1 MTPVATASIVE
12 GLITGQMVNLET
24 AEIRDY
30 VNSSGIETQYYG
42 EVLVPKTGRYLQQT
56 KVGGKESEELAV
68 QEIASEL
75 EVCAEKRMLFGP
87 GKHLPGHK
95 RKIRFTK
102 RIVHLVG
109 L

>member
-1 MTPVATASIVE
+1 
-12 GLITGQMVNLET
+12 MVNLET

-30 VNSSGIETQYYG
+30 VNSSEFRSLWRGTSAQDRQ
-42 EVLVPKTGRYLQQT
+42 VPSADESR
-56 KVGGKESEELAV
+56 GKESEELAV

-75 EVCAEKRMLFGP
+75 RCYAEKGCSGP
-87 GKHLPGHK
+87 EHLSGHK

-109 L
+109 V